1 MESKRGKETADDY
14 DFAVKVSVAE
24 TMPSSLEKVHMRE
37 YTPSASQD
45 NNRQEDDSNMTSVMS
60 NTSDAKMAK
69 KPTFDD
75 KRES

>member
-1 MESKRGKETADDY
+1 
-14 DFAVKVSVAE
+14 
-24 TMPSSLEKVHMRE
+24 MPSSLEKIHMRGE
-37 YTPSASQD
+37 YTPTASQD

-69 KPTFDD
+69 KPTFDN